1 MLNVDSNDNGEKKST
16 LTIAKKHLCTCSTL
30 FLYISLP
37 LLWQCE
43 TSLMEKMSHV
53 LTKNFVLVF
62 QFVFFFHCHL
72 YYHLAWLLTF
82 SFSHGRHKIF
92 MLFFQCNSSP
102 LFFLSCC
109 SSLLLFFSMSFTISP
124 VTRQKSP
131 LSDLIWYGT
140 KVNLL

>member
-53 LTKNFVLVF
+53 LTKNFVACVPVCFL
-62 QFVFFFHCHL
+62 FHCHL
-72 YYHLAWLLTF
+72 YYHLA
-82 SFSHGRHKIF
+82 G
-92 MLFFQCNSSP
+92 C
-102 LFFLSCC
+102 
-109 SSLLLFFSMSFTISP
+109 
-124 VTRQKSP
+124 
-131 LSDLIWYGT
+131 
-140 KVNLL
+140 